1 MLTQNDI
8 KLIEFFLKHTQD
20 EFSIREISRQIKT
33 DYKLVH
39 NSIKRLINKKIIA
52 KKRHGKTELCAVN
65 LKGAV
70 DYLIQVE
77 NIKSRRFLERNTGI
91 KLIIREI
98 KEKIKTSYYTFILF
112 GSYAKEKQ
120 HKRSDLDLLFIVP
133 GEEFIKEIG
142 AAINS
147 VSAIK
152 PIKIHSLVVTSKD
165 FKEMLAAK
173 DEINIAKETL
183 NNHIIFYG
191 AEAYYSLLEVL

>member
-8 KLIEFFLKHTQD
+8 KVIEFFLKHTQD

-33 DYKLVH
+33 DYKLAH

-52 KKRHGKTELCAVN
+52 KKRHGKTELCIIN
-65 LKGAV
+65 LKDAA

-91 KLIIREI
+91 KLTIREI
-98 KEKIKTSYYTFILF
+98 KEKIKNPYYTFILF

-120 HKRSDLDLLFIVP
+120 HKRSDLDLLVIVP
-133 GEEFIKEIG
+133 GEEFIKEIE

-165 FKEMLAAK
+165 FMEMLTAK
-173 DEINIAKETL
+173 DGINIAKETL

-191 AEAYYSLLEVL
+191 AEAYYNLLEVL